1 MLILLLDLYSLVLL
15 ASVVLSWVQVSDD
28 NAFVKIVRQLTEP
41 VLEPVRKIVP
51 PVGGFDLSPVLVI
64 LALNLLKALLYRL

>member
-1 MLILLLDLYSLVLL
+1 MLIMLLDLYSLVLL

-28 NAFVKIVRQLTEP
+28 NAFVKIIRQLTEP
-41 VLEPVRKIVP
+41 VLDPVRKIVP

-64 LALNLLKALLYRL
+64 LALNLLKALLYRI

>member
-1 MLILLLDLYSLVLL
+1 MLIMLLDLYSLVLL

-28 NAFVKIVRQLTEP
+28 NALVKIVRQLTEP

-51 PVGGFDLSPVLVI
+51 PVGGFDLSPVIVI

>member
-1 MLILLLDLYSLVLL
+1 MLIMLLDLYSLVLL

-28 NAFVKIVRQLTEP
+28 NPFVKIVRQLTEP

-51 PVGGFDLSPVLVI
+51 PVGGFDLSPLIVI
-64 LALNLLKALLYRL
+64 LGLNLLKALLYRL

>member
-64 LALNLLKALLYRL
+64 LALNLLKALLYRI

>member
-1 MLILLLDLYSLVLL
+1 MLIMLLDLYSLVLL

-28 NAFVKIVRQLTEP
+28 NALVKIVRQLTEP
-41 VLEPVRKIVP
+41 VLDPVRKIVP
-51 PVGGFDLSPVLVI
+51 PVGGFDLSPVIVI